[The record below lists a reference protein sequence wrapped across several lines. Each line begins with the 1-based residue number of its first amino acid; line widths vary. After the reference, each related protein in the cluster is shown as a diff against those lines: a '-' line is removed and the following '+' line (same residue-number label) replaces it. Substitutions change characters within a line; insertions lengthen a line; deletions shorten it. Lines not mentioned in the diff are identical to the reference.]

1 MKKISIILIFLILLL
16 ICSCKMKIDGNLIS
30 LESTPISLMADSLDN
45 YGFLKPRIKYLYFY
59 SKKSSYSTNYEEYV
73 DIIYNNGYAKTCSI
87 SEKEESRDKIIYL
100 LDNKKYYLSIN
111 KWSNG
116 YYVFFSE
123 FAYSKRNENEYPNY
137 DKYHSNESYSISS
150 ISKTN
155 EYPLLAPPSFNDIQ
169 SYIKNGEVRGKVKSV
184 SNKVFCVKEMFG
196 KDSLILIK
204 SYDLQYDKKGKLVS
218 VKNNDLSN
226 IYTYNNDG
234 NIIKE
239 YRKKYDK
246 EIRVDYSYNDSN
258 LLESISFY
266 KDNKKYAFSNQLYS
280 YDINMKLKSID
291 YYEIRGIKNEH
302 LKFDRK
308 IKYEEGEDYIFA
320 IEYNRDGKEIRRNKY
335 DKNYSLVHGLVDL
348 GLESVNYNPL
358 KSYDFIY
365 TERKINVD
373 NNKYNTKIELKYP
386 YVDQSSYELLTYN
399 EDCNLVKSY
408 ITEEISYSSNTMSN
422 QYIMLYKYDSRK
434 NWIERHS
441 VLMYR
446 DNKYEDVNQL
456 RGYIERRDIQYF
468 E

>member
-1 MKKISIILIFLILLL
+1 
-16 ICSCKMKIDGNLIS
+16 
-30 LESTPISLMADSLDN
+30 
-45 YGFLKPRIKYLYFY
+45 
-59 SKKSSYSTNYEEYV
+59 
-73 DIIYNNGYAKTCSI
+73 
-87 SEKEESRDKIIYL
+87 
-100 LDNKKYYLSIN
+100 
-111 KWSNG
+111 
-116 YYVFFSE
+116 
-123 FAYSKRNENEYPNY
+123 
-137 DKYHSNESYSISS
+137 
-150 ISKTN
+150 
-155 EYPLLAPPSFNDIQ
+155 
-169 SYIKNGEVRGKVKSV
+169 
-184 SNKVFCVKEMFG
+184 MFG

-266 KDNKKYAFSNQLYS
+266 KDNKKYAFSNQLYN

-320 IEYNRDGKEIRRNKY
+320 IEYDRDGKEIRRNKY

-348 GLESVNYNPL
+348 GLESVNYNPK

-386 YVDQSSYELLTYN
+386 YVDQSSYELITYN
-399 EDCNLVKSY
+399 EDYNLVKSY